1 MCHFPIFLCFPECA
15 FSQPSFPNVVDSSL
29 LFPSRSV
36 VADKLFIS
44 THINKKGTFCG
55 WLSTFVTLLYR
66 NVCKNNSVNVKTNT
80 VQLIWWVPAFIY
92 AGHYTW
98 TLHVSRC
105 VRKQATAQTWWEKVE
120 GLGTVLDGTSP
131 WALRACDWDWEPLY
145 CLCFHCMVL
154 SVGYLKHFRNLTR
167 SCMEETSVKDE
178 CGGCWNIYSI
188 IFWIL

>member
-36 VADKLFIS
+36 VADTSFLLAHTSIKRGLFVVDYPRSLPYYTEMCAKI
-44 THINKKGTFCG
+44 IEWMLKPI
-55 WLSTFVTLLYR
+55 
-66 NVCKNNSVNVKTNT
+66 
-80 VQLIWWVPAFIY
+80 Q
-92 AGHYTW
+92 YTW
-98 TLHVSRC
+98 FGGFQPLSMLDTTPGHVSRC

-154 SVGYLKHFRNLTR
+154 SVGYLKHFRNLIR